1 MIVVFGSCAMDLL
14 MPLPW
19 LPKPGETVLGES
31 YEVRPGGKGAN
42 QAVAAV
48 RAGGLVS
55 FFGALGDDAF
65 GRELRFSLEEEGIE
79 PDGLAVVE
87 RPTAAAVVMIGP
99 DGSNQIAVA
108 AGANLGASAEQV
120 PDGMLSPDTIVVTQM
135 EVDAEETWSL
145 LRRARELGARTLLN
159 VAPALPVPSDIYPL
173 VDILVVNELEAAEL
187 GRQLAL
193 PAATA
198 DALATS
204 LSETTGCTVILTL
217 GPAGSVAATA
227 EGVLRVPALDVEV
240 IDTTG
245 AGDAYVGVLAA
256 ALDAGH
262 TLQDALL
269 RASAAGSLACRGLGA
284 RTALPDFSEIE
295 AGSQQ
300 LIVTT

>member
-1 MIVVFGSCAMDLL
+1 MIVVFGSCTMDLL
-14 MPLPW
+14 MPLPR
-19 LPKPGETVLGES
+19 LPTPGETVLGEG
-31 YEVRPGGKGAN
+31 YDVRPGGKGAN

-55 FFGALGDDAF
+55 FFGALGDDTF
-65 GRELRFSLEEEGIE
+65 GRDLRFSLEEEGIE

-120 PDGMLSPDTIVVTQM
+120 PDGMLSPETIVVTQM
-135 EVDAEETWSL
+135 EVNAEETWNL

-159 VAPALPVPSDIYPL
+159 VAPALPVPRDIYPL
-173 VDILVVNELEAAEL
+173 VDILVVNEHEAAEL
-187 GRQLAL
+187 AQQLAL
-193 PAATA
+193 PATSGE
-198 DALATS
+198 ALAAS
-204 LSETTGCTVILTL
+204 LHETTGSTVILTL
-217 GPAGSVAATA
+217 GAAGSVAATP
-227 EGVLRVPALDVEV
+227 EGVLRVPVLDVEV
-240 IDTTG
+240 VDTTG

-262 TLQDALL
+262 ALPEALL

-284 RTALPDFSEIE
+284 RTAMPDFSEIE
-295 AGSQQ
+295 EGLQRLVAS
-300 LIVTT
+300 T